1 MFYVIKHVDEE
12 GPGLFEKYLPEN
24 TVTILASREEFPEP
38 KSTDTVLIMGGPMGV
53 YEKDEYPF
61 INKELDFIR
70 RCFDKNV
77 KILGICL
84 GAQMIAE
91 ALGGKVYKG
100 NVKEIGWFEIT
111 HTEYAKTDALF
122 NIFPE
127 KLLVFQW
134 HQDTFELPEESIRLA
149 KNENYVNQAFK
160 VGDNVYGLQYH
171 IEVTEEILKEWF
183 PDEAEKNLYCDS
195 KNLST
200 IKSLAELFFKKFLKL

>member
-1 MFYVIKHVDEE
+1 MFYVIKHVQEE

-24 TVTILASREEFPEP
+24 TVTMLVSNESFPEP

-61 INKELDFIR
+61 INKELDFIKK
-70 RCFDKNV
+70 CFDKNV

-91 ALGGKVYKG
+91 ASGGKVYRG

-111 HTEYAKTDALF
+111 HTEKAKNDSLF
-122 NIFPE
+122 SIFPE
-127 KLLVFQW
+127 KLTVFQW
-134 HQDTFELPEESIRLA
+134 HQDTFELPKDAVRLA

-160 VGDNVYGLQYH
+160 IGDKIYGLQYH
-171 IEVTEEILKEWF
+171 IEVNKEVLNTWF
-183 PDEAEKNLYCDS
+183 PEESEKYCETQKISLIEPLAEK
-195 KNLST
+195 
-200 IKSLAELFFKKFLKL
+200 FFKRFLAL